1 MTDFLAN
8 LPHFNAADLARK
20 FPNGYRIQKVGR
32 LDVEPGEPG
41 GIPVA
46 KNMLS
51 SGRSY
56 STSDSFSSTTG
67 AAKLTTELFDTNPA
81 NYTKE
86 KALQEVFNQ
95 RYSRM
100 QFVNIDGELNLV
112 TPEDFRLAPR
122 EGDLEALEQEMRESG
137 QADLMWDSFQAV
149 VTKSYSG
156 SFSQNKLTKTVDALA
171 AHYAAQKSIL
181 KERFQGEELTEQLE
195 RLETV
200 WQTESDHLA
209 SEYIKD
215 VNGFLEENGQT
226 GQADKFRESIRAIL
240 DEAAAD
246 YEEKIAQN
254 SYLLSPAG
262 EGDEWLNTHLGY
274 LAASLQMSG
283 RDGVEAQAEVRGEES
298 EVFSLSELEIA
309 SRTVNRYQ
317 SAVREGYTTEHG
329 MAFDL
334 AMLDMETDTA
344 MRMKGAG
351 DSLRKLMDGL
361 RENVIPKI
369 LARTDRYFAQKRANV
384 KHGWESPSWYP
395 PVDRGLFQ
403 GIYDAVW
410 NAYRQNGDALG
421 AIRSGADVG
430 RNLTARTVARG
441 GTASRWSVSLMEGG
455 YWDTFYGAGSRYGG
469 AAKSGYQVYAERW
482 QSFLNE
488 LGAM

>member
-1 MTDFLAN
+1 
-8 LPHFNAADLARK
+8 
-20 FPNGYRIQKVGR
+20 
-32 LDVEPGEPG
+32 
-41 GIPVA
+41 
-46 KNMLS
+46 
-51 SGRSY
+51 
-56 STSDSFSSTTG
+56 
-67 AAKLTTELFDTNPA
+67 
-81 NYTKE
+81 
-86 KALQEVFNQ
+86 
-95 RYSRM
+95 
-100 QFVNIDGELNLV
+100 
-112 TPEDFRLAPR
+112 
-122 EGDLEALEQEMRESG
+122 
-137 QADLMWDSFQAV
+137 
-149 VTKSYSG
+149 
-156 SFSQNKLTKTVDALA
+156 
-171 AHYAAQKSIL
+171 
-181 KERFQGEELTEQLE
+181 
-195 RLETV
+195 
-200 WQTESDHLA
+200 
-209 SEYIKD
+209 
-215 VNGFLEENGQT
+215 
-226 GQADKFRESIRAIL
+226 
-240 DEAAAD
+240 
-246 YEEKIAQN
+246 
-254 SYLLSPAG
+254 
-262 EGDEWLNTHLGY
+262 
-274 LAASLQMSG
+274 MSG

-441 GTASRWSVSLMEGG
+441 GTASRW
-455 YWDTFYGAGSRYGG
+455 
-469 AAKSGYQVYAERW
+469 
-482 QSFLNE
+482 
-488 LGAM
+488 